1 MTAYWI
7 SPGPTGT
14 AVELRKT
21 AAPEPKAG
29 EILVRVRAASLKATE
44 LAQAAATTF

>member
-1 MTAYWI
+1 MRAYWI

-14 AVELRKT
+14 AVELRET

-29 EILVRVRAASLKATE
+29 ECGPRP
-44 LAQAAATTF
+44 

>member
-1 MTAYWI
+1 MKAYWI

-14 AVELRKT
+14 AVELRET

-29 EILVRVRAASLKATE
+29 ECGPRP
-44 LAQAAATTF
+44 